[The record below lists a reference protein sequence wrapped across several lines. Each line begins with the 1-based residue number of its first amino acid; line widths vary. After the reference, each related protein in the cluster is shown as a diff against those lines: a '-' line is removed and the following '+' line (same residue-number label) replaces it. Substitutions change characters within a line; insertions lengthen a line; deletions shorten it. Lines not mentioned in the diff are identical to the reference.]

1 MNFMNLA
8 AITSGTAATLT
19 WLAFL
24 GIVLAAVVLYW
35 PRQFSG
41 PLTEHERSLARRRFG
56 WRSLALVLVTPLSAI
71 LGFGLLLPPLV
82 HLEVSGGKEVE
93 RCEPPSSVLSVL
105 STTESIA
112 PWVDA
117 VRCRTRSGDSDD
129 IFARAIVDAAA
140 DGFRLPPD
148 CRPRAP
154 LPEDLSIELSLVELA
169 ARAYFLTGVSLDPG
183 PRITD
188 PDPWDIMERTLR
200 ARSIETCNRRAPGT
214 AEEGK
219 VLRLGPTSVT
229 SGEAVEVAAVVHGT
243 VCDLLKAELLSS
255 KRDIL
260 GVCEVRTPEG
270 CAGEG
275 QRVISMQVRCGGW
288 PRGSFLRVGA
298 AESRVSFDRTVKL
311 RPTAPGIVDIFALA
325 RRSPSFVQDLRRRG
339 LEVPQTCDDC
349 TEASVVGI
357 EGGDVMIYKPGALK
371 ASAPESAISLPELG
385 HGPFSWSGVA
395 NKLRIRCSDDRI
407 VIAGAGALV
416 EASPELRDPTATYA
430 LMSTIVWA
438 AKAMATS
445 SCTEIRRSVEVDG
458 GAHPLLTA
466 AELEEAVTAMRRGRE
481 TLGLVCLGFSLIS
494 LTLGLRRSVR

>member
-1 MNFMNLA
+1 MNLA

-24 GIVLAAVVLYW
+24 GIVITAVVLYW

-56 WRSLALVLVTPLSAI
+56 WRSFALVLVTPLAAI
-71 LGFGLLLPPLV
+71 FGFGLLLPPLV
-82 HLEVSGGKEVE
+82 HLEVSSEQGVE
-93 RCEPPSSVLSVL
+93 SCEPPSSVLSTL

-117 VRCRTRSGDSDD
+117 VRCRTRSNNKDAL
-129 IFARAIVDAAA
+129 ARAIVEAAA
-140 DGFRLPPD
+140 DGFNLPST
-148 CRPRAP
+148 CSPRKP

-200 ARSIETCNRRAPGT
+200 ARRIETCNRRALGT

-219 VLRLGPTSVT
+219 ILRLGPTSVT
-229 SGEAVEVAAVVHGT
+229 SEEAVEIAAVVHGT
-243 VCDLLKAELLSS
+243 ICDPLKAELLSA

-260 GVCEVRTPEG
+260 RTCEVPTPEG

-275 QRVISMQVRCGGW
+275 QRVVSMQVHCGDW
-288 PRGSFLRVGA
+288 TAGSLLRVGA

-311 RPTAPGIVDIFALA
+311 RFSSPAVEGVFMSALDTQ
-325 RRSPSFVQDLRRRG
+325 SFVPDLRRRG
-339 LEVPQTCDDC
+339 LEVPQTCGDC
-349 TEASVVGI
+349 TETSVVEI
-357 EGGDVMIYKPGALK
+357 VGDDVVVYKPGTPSSGALG
-371 ASAPESAISLPELG
+371 SIVSRPELE

-395 NKLRIRCSDDRI
+395 NRPVIRCSDAR
-407 VIAGAGALV
+407 VTVEGVAALFHM
-416 EASPELRDPTATYA
+416 PPDLRDPTTMFA
-430 LMSTIVWA
+430 LVTTIVWA
-438 AKAMATS
+438 AKAMTTS
-445 SCTEIRRSVEVDG
+445 SCTEIRRSIEVDG

-481 TLGLVCLGFSLIS
+481 TLGLLCLGFSLIA
-494 LTLGLRRSVR
+494 LTQGLRRSVR